1 MRELSQHITD
11 LIENSARAGAR
22 KVEITVVDDL
32 QADSLVVR
40 VADDGCGMPQDVVGR
55 VTDPFFTSRDCRKV
69 GLGLPLLA
77 AAAERCEGSV
87 EIISEPRRGTEVIAR
102 FRSSHI
108 DRPPLGD
115 MQSTL
120 LTALVGHPEVDF
132 VYRHKANG
140 RSFELD
146 GAAIKMELEG
156 IPLTHPS
163 VLRWLERLLSEGLS
177 EVGVTMAPS
186 PAKEE
191 LNAETKQSR

>member
-22 KVEITVVDDL
+22 KVEITVEEDL

-40 VADDGCGMPQDVVGR
+40 VADDGCGMSRDVVER
-55 VTDPFFTSRDCRKV
+55 VTDPFFTSRSRRKV

-77 AAAERCEGSV
+77 AAAERCDGSV
-87 EIISEPRRGTEVIAR
+87 EIATEPGRGTSVTAR
-102 FRSSHI
+102 FRHSHI

-115 MQSTL
+115 MRSTL
-120 LTALVGHPEVDF
+120 LTALVGHSEVDF

-140 RSFELD
+140 HSFELD
-146 GAAIKMELEG
+146 GAAIKRELEG
-156 IPLTHPS
+156 IPLTHPP

-177 EVGVTMAPS
+177 ELGVVTAS
-186 PAKEE
+186 SSAKEE
-191 LNAETKQSR
+191 LDAEA